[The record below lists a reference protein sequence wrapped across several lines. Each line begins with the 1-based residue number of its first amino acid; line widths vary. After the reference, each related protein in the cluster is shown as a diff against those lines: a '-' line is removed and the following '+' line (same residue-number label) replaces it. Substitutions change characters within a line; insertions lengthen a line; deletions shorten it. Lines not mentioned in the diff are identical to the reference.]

1 MTQRTYTQ
9 AINTALHLAMKKDSE
24 LVAFGLGINDPK
36 RIFGTTSG
44 LVEEFGEDRVFD
56 TPTSENTMTGVQVG
70 LALAGIP
77 SIVTHQRLDFFLLAM
92 DQLVNS
98 AAKWHFMF
106 GSQQPVP
113 ITIRLIIG
121 KGWGQGPTHS
131 QALHAWFSHIP
142 GLKVIAPSNPRDA
155 KEMTLAAIA
164 DPNPVLILEHRW
176 LHNSLGEFDDNY
188 SLGELGKAVSLSKG
202 KDVTVVSSS
211 FLTAKLLGLNP
222 VIKDLGLEME
232 LLDLRSYAPLDWE
245 SIFSSVRRTGHLV
258 VFDYGHNTGSIAGE
272 IISKVTENC
281 FSSLKGAPIRFAV
294 KDLPEGT
301 SFGYTRD
308 LYFKDEEMVR
318 AIFKAAGKTL
328 NTNFEL
334 KSITPHDVPSEDF
347 KGPF

>member
-1 MTQRTYTQ
+1 MIQRTYTQ
-9 AINTALHLAMKKDSE
+9 AVNRALHLAMEQDNT

-36 RIFGTTSG
+36 RIFGTTNG
-44 LVEEFGEDRVFD
+44 LVEKFGHDRVFD

-77 SIVTHQRLDFFLLAM
+77 SVVTHQRLDFFLLAM

-113 ITIRLIIG
+113 ITIRLIVG

-142 GLKVIAPSNPRDA
+142 GLKVIAPSNPKDA

-176 LHNSLGEFDDNY
+176 LHNSLGEFDDSY
-188 SLGELGKAVSLSKG
+188 SPGEIGKAVLLSQG
-202 KDVTVVSSS
+202 KDVTVIGSS
-211 FLTAKLLGLNP
+211 FLTAKLLGLNS
-222 VIKDLGLEME
+222 VIKDFGLEID
-232 LLDLRSYAPLDWE
+232 LIDLRSYSPIDWE
-245 SIFSSVRRTGHLV
+245 TIFASVRRTGRLV
-258 VFDYGHNTGSIAGE
+258 VFDYGHTTGSIAGE
-272 IISKVTENC
+272 IIAKVTENC
-281 FSSLKGAPIRFAV
+281 FSSLRDAPIRFAV
-294 KDLPEGT
+294 NDLPEGT

-308 LYFKDEEMVR
+308 LYFKDEEIVHV
-318 AIFKAAGKTL
+318 IFKAAGKILDRDFKLT
-328 NTNFEL
+328 NT
-334 KSITPHDVPSEDF
+334 TPHDVPSEDF

>member
-1 MTQRTYTQ
+1 MTQRTYVD
-9 AINTALHLAMKKDSE
+9 AVNTALHLAMEKDSN

-44 LVEEFGEDRVFD
+44 LVEKFGQDRVFD

-155 KEMTLAAIA
+155 KELTLAAIE

-176 LHNSLGEFDDNY
+176 LHNSLGEFDDSY
-188 SLGELGKAVSLSKG
+188 SLGEIGKVRSLTQG

-211 FLTAKLLGLNP
+211 FLTAKLLGLNAL
-222 VIKDLGLEME
+222 IKDLELDME
-232 LLDLRSYAPLDWE
+232 LLDLRSYSPIDWE
-245 SIFSSVRRTGHLV
+245 GIFESVRRTGSLI
-258 VFDYGHNTGSIAGE
+258 VFDYGHTSGSIAGE
-272 IISKVTENC
+272 IIAKVTENC
-281 FSSLKGAPIRFAV
+281 FSSLKEPPVRFAV

-308 LYFKDEEMVR
+308 QYFKDEDMIC

-328 NTNFEL
+328 AREIEL
-334 KSITPHDVPSEDF
+334 RSTTPHDVPSEDF

>member
-9 AINTALHLAMKKDSE
+9 AVNTALHLAMGKDNR

-44 LVEEFGEDRVFD
+44 LVEKFGPDRVFD

-106 GSQQPVP
+106 GSQQSVP

-155 KEMTLAAIA
+155 KEMTLAAIE

-176 LHNSLGEFDDNY
+176 LHNSLGEFNDIAT
-188 SLGELGKAVSLSKG
+188 LKAYLPITMKITLKFCLVLNM
-202 KDVTVVSSS
+202 
-211 FLTAKLLGLNP
+211 FLTVRVTERVL
-222 VIKDLGLEME
+222 E
-232 LLDLRSYAPLDWE
+232 LLLDRQIYPGWHQEVLMERGVIQALFRS
-245 SIFSSVRRTGHLV
+245 I
-258 VFDYGHNTGSIAGE
+258 
-272 IISKVTENC
+272 
-281 FSSLKGAPIRFAV
+281 
-294 KDLPEGT
+294 
-301 SFGYTRD
+301 
-308 LYFKDEEMVR
+308 
-318 AIFKAAGKTL
+318 
-328 NTNFEL
+328 
-334 KSITPHDVPSEDF
+334 
-347 KGPF
+347 

>member
-1 MTQRTYTQ
+1 
-9 AINTALHLAMKKDSE
+9 
-24 LVAFGLGINDPK
+24 
-36 RIFGTTSG
+36 
-44 LVEEFGEDRVFD
+44 
-56 TPTSENTMTGVQVG
+56 
-70 LALAGIP
+70 
-77 SIVTHQRLDFFLLAM
+77 M

-155 KEMTLAAIA
+155 KELTLAAIE

-176 LHNSLGEFDDNY
+176 LHNSLGEFDDSY
-188 SLGELGKAVSLSKG
+188 SLGEIGKVRSLTQG

-211 FLTAKLLGLNP
+211 FL
-222 VIKDLGLEME
+222 I
-232 LLDLRSYAPLDWE
+232 DWE
-245 SIFSSVRRTGHLV
+245 GIFESVRRTGSLI
-258 VFDYGHNTGSIAGE
+258 VFDYGHTSGSIAGE
-272 IISKVTENC
+272 IIAKVTENC
-281 FSSLKGAPIRFAV
+281 FSSLKEPPVRFAV

-308 LYFKDEEMVR
+308 QYFKDEDMIY
-318 AIFKAAGKTL
+318 AIFKAAGKKL
-328 NTNFEL
+328 AREIEL
-334 KSITPHDVPSEDF
+334 RSTTPHDVPGEDF

>member
-1 MTQRTYTQ
+1 MTQRTYTM
-9 AINTALHLAMKKDSE
+9 AVNMALHLAMEKDNK

-44 LVEEFGEDRVFD
+44 LVEKFGHDRVFD

-77 SIVTHQRLDFFLLAM
+77 SVVTHQRLDFFLLAM

-106 GSQQPVP
+106 GSQQPIP
-113 ITIRLIIG
+113 ITIRLIVG

-142 GLKVIAPSNPRDA
+142 GLKVIAPSNPKDA

-176 LHNSLGEFDDNY
+176 LHNSLGEFDDSY
-188 SLGELGKAVSLSKG
+188 SPGELGKAVSLSQG

-211 FLTAKLLGLNP
+211 FLTAKLLGLNSA
-222 VIKDLGLEME
+222 IKDFGLNMN
-232 LLDLRSYAPLDWE
+232 LIDLRSYAPIDWE
-245 SIFSSVRRTGHLV
+245 TIFTSVRRTGRLA

-272 IISKVTENC
+272 IIAKVTENC
-281 FSSLKGAPIRFAV
+281 FSSLKDAPIRFAV

-308 LYFKDEEMVR
+308 LYFKDEEMVH
-318 AIFKAAGKTL
+318 AIFKAAGKKL
-328 NTNFEL
+328 DRDFEL
-334 KSITPHDVPSEDF
+334 TPVTPHDVPSEDF

>member
-1 MTQRTYTQ
+1 MIQRTFTQ
-9 AINTALHLAMKKDSE
+9 AVNTALNLAMEQDDK

-44 LVEEFGEDRVFD
+44 LVEKFGPDRVFD

-77 SIVTHQRLDFFLLAM
+77 SVVTHQRLDFFLLAM

-142 GLKVIAPSNPRDA
+142 GLKVIAPSNPKDA
-155 KEMTLAAIA
+155 KEMTLAAIN

-176 LHNSLGEFDDNY
+176 LHNSLGEFDESY
-188 SLGELGKAVSLSKG
+188 TLAELGKAALLTQG

-211 FLTAKLLGLNP
+211 FLTAKLLGLNSL
-222 VIKDLGLEME
+222 IKDLGLEID
-232 LLDLRSYAPLDWE
+232 LIDLRSYAPMDWE
-245 SIFSSVRRTGHLV
+245 TIFASVRRTGRLV
-258 VFDYGHNTGSIAGE
+258 VFDYGHTTGSIAGE
-272 IISKVTENC
+272 IIAKVTENC
-281 FSSLKGAPIRFAV
+281 FSSLKNAPLRFAV
-294 KDLPEGT
+294 KDLPEGA

-308 LYFKDEEMVR
+308 FYFKDEGMVS
-318 AIFKAAGKTL
+318 AIFTASGNKL
-328 NTNFEL
+328 DREFEL
-334 KSITPHDVPSEDF
+334 KPVTPHDVPSEDF
-347 KGPF
+347 RGPF

>member
-1 MTQRTYTQ
+1 MTQRTYVQ
-9 AINTALHLAMKKDSE
+9 AINTALHLALEKDNK

-44 LVEEFGEDRVFD
+44 LVEKFGKDRIFD

-106 GSQQPVP
+106 GSQQSVP

-176 LHNSLGEFDDNY
+176 LHNSLGEFDDSY
-188 SLGELGKAVSLSKG
+188 TLGELGKAAYLSKG
-202 KDVTVVSSS
+202 QDVTVVASS
-211 FLTAKLLGLNP
+211 FLTAKLIGLNN
-222 VIKDLGLEME
+222 VVRDYGLEME
-232 LLDLRSYAPLDWE
+232 LIDLRSYAPIDWE
-245 SIFSSVRRTGHLV
+245 CIFSSVRRTGNLV
-258 VFDYGHNTGSIAGE
+258 VFDYGHTTGSIAGE
-272 IISKVTENC
+272 IIAKVTENC
-281 FSSLKGAPIRFAV
+281 FSSLRTAPIRFAV

-308 LYFKDEEMVR
+308 LYFKDEEILR

-328 NTNFEL
+328 YDEFQLTTT
-334 KSITPHDVPSEDF
+334 TPHDIPSEDF